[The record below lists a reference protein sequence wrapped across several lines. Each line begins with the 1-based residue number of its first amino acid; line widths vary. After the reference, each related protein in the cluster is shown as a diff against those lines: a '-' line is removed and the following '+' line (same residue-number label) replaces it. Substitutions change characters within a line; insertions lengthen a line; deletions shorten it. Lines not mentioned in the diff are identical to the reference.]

1 MAYSWEVLKPKLIT
15 VRNRSQP
22 LRTIKSTS
30 DWLSIAYKLFRRHF
44 LIFSDKLFD
53 KNIGITHSFGLIKPK
68 IITVRNRSQPLR
80 TVKSTFD

>member
-53 KNIGITHSFGLIKPK
+53 KNICITHSWGLMKPK
-68 IITVRNRSQPLR
+68 IIFVRNRSQRLR
-80 TVKSTFD
+80 TVKPTFD